1 MQRII
6 LKSKLHKARITE
18 ANLYYD
24 GSLTIDQDIMDLAD
38 IVPYEKVLVVNI
50 NNGERFETYAIP
62 GERGS
67 KTFGLNGAAARKGT
81 VNDQV
86 IVMTFAHLED
96 KELKNFKSDIF
107 IFNDENELR
116 DKIEAEI
123 V

>member
-1 MQRII
+1 M

-18 ANLYYD
+18 SNLYYD

-62 GERGS
+62 GDRGS

-81 VNDQV
+81 INDQV
-86 IVMTFAHLED
+86 IVMTFANLDEA
-96 KELKNFKSDIF
+96 ELNNFKSEIF
-107 IFNDENELR
+107 IFNDQNELK

-123 V
+123 A